1 MGEDK
6 FVYNKSGDV
15 YGVHAKNAS
24 YLSMTA
30 RRLVDGGY
38 TGRSG
43 NRKTSGY
50 WRAKGFK
57 QPGVLERL
65 EREDG
70 VIVHQRREWRM
81 YDPETGKLTTKA
93 GTLWGLLKKIH

>member
-1 MGEDK
+1 MAFTLLSK
-6 FVYNKSGDV
+6 ATF
-15 YGVHAKNAS
+15 
-24 YLSMTA
+24 SMTA
-30 RRLVDGGY
+30 RRLDNGIN

-43 NRKTSGY
+43 NRETSGY

-57 QPGVLERL
+57 QPGILERL

-70 VIVHQRREWRM
+70 YIVHQRREWRM

>member
-1 MGEDK
+1 MAVTLAGLEIE
-6 FVYNKSGDV
+6 
-15 YGVHAKNAS
+15 
-24 YLSMTA
+24 
-30 RRLVDGGY
+30 
-38 TGRSG
+38 
-43 NRKTSGY
+43 KTSGY

-57 QPGVLERL
+57 QSGVLERL

-70 VIVHQRREWRM
+70 YIVHQRREWHM

>member
-1 MGEDK
+1 
-6 FVYNKSGDV
+6 
-15 YGVHAKNAS
+15 
-24 YLSMTA
+24 
-30 RRLVDGGY
+30 
-38 TGRSG
+38 
-43 NRKTSGY
+43 

-57 QPGVLERL
+57 QPGILERL

-70 VIVHQRREWRM
+70 YIVHQRREWRM

>member
-1 MGEDK
+1 MAVTLAGLEIE
-6 FVYNKSGDV
+6 
-15 YGVHAKNAS
+15 
-24 YLSMTA
+24 
-30 RRLVDGGY
+30 
-38 TGRSG
+38 
-43 NRKTSGY
+43 KTSGY

-93 GTLWGLLKKIH
+93 GTLLGLLKKIH